1 MHSSV
6 AIGGVDMFTTSRIL
20 VLLLSL
26 ATLSANAAE
35 PNPADRELAKRLA
48 TELKGALSSALQ
60 TSPEHAIAVCNE
72 QAPQIAAKIATDANV
87 QIGRTALKLRNPK
100 NAPSEWQRA
109 VLLDFQNRLK
119 SGEAIG
125 ALEYSAAVKTGAQ
138 TEHRYMKAIPTEPL
152 CLTCHGKQ
160 LTPSLQQA
168 IRAKYPNDA
177 ATGFD
182 VGDIRGAVYVVRRS
196 P

>member
-1 MHSSV
+1 MSSLSTGLVV
-6 AIGGVDMFTTSRIL
+6 ALYV
-20 VLLLSL
+20 VLSS
-26 ATLSANAAE
+26 TVNAAE

-48 TELKGALSSALQ
+48 TELKSALSTALQ

-72 QAPQIAAKIATDANV
+72 QAPQIASKIATDANV
-87 QIGRTALKLRNPK
+87 QIGRTALTIRNPK

-125 ALEYSAAVKTGAQ
+125 ALEYATTVKFGAH

-152 CLTCHGKQ
+152 CLTCHGAQ
-160 LTPSLQQA
+160 ISPSLQTA

-177 ATGFD
+177 ATGFN

-196 P
+196 L

>member
-1 MHSSV
+1 MRSLSTGLVVALYVVLSSP
-6 AIGGVDMFTTSRIL
+6 AS
-20 VLLLSL
+20 
-26 ATLSANAAE
+26 AAE

-48 TELKGALSSALQ
+48 TELKGALSAALQ

-72 QAPQIAAKIATDANV
+72 QAPQIASKIATDANV

-125 ALEYSAAVKTGAQ
+125 ALEYARTVKSGAH

-152 CLTCHGKQ
+152 CLTCHGQQ

-177 ATGFD
+177 ATGFN
-182 VGDIRGAVYVVRRS
+182 VGDLRGAVYVVRRS

>member
-1 MHSSV
+1 MRSFTIRLQLALYVVLSSP
-6 AIGGVDMFTTSRIL
+6 AF
-20 VLLLSL
+20 
-26 ATLSANAAE
+26 AAE
-35 PNPADRELAKRLA
+35 PNSADRELAKQLA
-48 TELKGALSSALQ
+48 TELKGALSTALQ

-72 QAPQIAAKIATDANV
+72 QAPKIAAKVATEANV
-87 QIGRTALKLRNPK
+87 QIGRTSLKLRNPK

-119 SGEAIG
+119 AGEAVG
-125 ALEYSAAVKTGAQ
+125 ALEYSATVKAGAK

-177 ATGFD
+177 ATGFNA
-182 VGDIRGAVYVVRRS
+182 GDIRGAVYVVRRS

>member
-1 MHSSV
+1 MQS
-6 AIGGVDMFTTSRIL
+6 ANRIFAV
-20 VLLLSL
+20 VLCLTAFSI
-26 ATLSANAAE
+26 NAAE

-48 TELKGALSSALQ
+48 AELKGALSTALK

-72 QAPQIAAKIATDANV
+72 QAPQIAAKIAADSNT

-100 NAPSEWQRA
+100 NAPTEWQRT
-109 VLLDFQNRLK
+109 VLLDFQNRLQA
-119 SGEAIG
+119 GEPVTT
-125 ALEYSAAVKTGAQ
+125 LEYSAVIKNGSQ
-138 TEHRYMKAIPTEPL
+138 SEHRYMKAIPTEPL

-168 IRAKYPNDA
+168 IRAKYPADT
-177 ATGFD
+177 ATGFN
-182 VGDIRGAVYVVRRS
+182 VGDIRGAVYMMRRL